1 MITSRRRRVHN
12 DNNKYISKAL
22 NPSISDPHE
31 AQSAV
36 NAQLKPSKTT
46 HKKTKTKNKNK
57 NKNKQTNKKT
67 RDNKKKLEMGG

>member
-46 HKKTKTKNKNK
+46 HKKTKTK
-57 NKNKQTNKKT
+57 KNKQTKRLETT
-67 RDNKKKLEMGG
+67 RKS